1 MKKKYTNNEVIQKI
15 DNLKS
20 LKDCDRFESNML
32 SLGYDEVE
40 LISYLLKK
48 KIYLHKFAAEEK
60 YNFEESEEM
69 SQKFIDDFYIAFGAY
84 EEFLRIKN
92 KKNQQATYLRRSIK
106 DNGLKNAVIISVS
119 RKSLTEGYK
128 VLIDAGLEEF
138 TLENVVLK
146 NKELFDEDLILFI
159 KDKLNNN

>member
-1 MKKKYTNNEVIQKI
+1 MGKKYTNNEVIQKI

-48 KIYLHKFAAEEK
+48 RFYLRKFAAIKEF
-60 YNFEESEEM
+60 NFEESEEI
-69 SQKFIDDFYIAFGAY
+69 SKKFIDDFYMAFGAY

-92 KKNQQATYLRRSIK
+92 KKNQKATYLRRSIK